1 MKPKEIPPLNLALI
15 PRDSYKLSHKMSYD
29 EKTMK
34 ELESKT
40 FDIVPRGKASKRG
53 ILKLSKRLTELILK
67 NGHSI

>member
-1 MKPKEIPPLNLALI
+1 MNPKPIPPLNLALI
-15 PRDSYKLSHKMSYD
+15 TRDSYKMAHKMAYD

-40 FDIVPRGKASKRG
+40 FVIVPRGKVSKRG
-53 ILKLSKRLTELILK
+53 LLKISKRLTELIIK

>member
-1 MKPKEIPPLNLALI
+1 
-15 PRDSYKLSHKMSYD
+15 MSYD

-67 NGHSI
+67 NGHSIWTINNWRCLCIGTGNTYLVIDNWI

>member
-1 MKPKEIPPLNLALI
+1 MA
-15 PRDSYKLSHKMSYD
+15 HKMAYD

-40 FDIVPRGKASKRG
+40 FVIVPRGKVSKRG
-53 ILKLSKRLTELILK
+53 LLKISKRLTELIIK